1 MGDKWTIG
9 FIGLGIMGKPM
20 AKHLVAAGY
29 PLVVCDVVP
38 QPVAEM
44 VALGATAVSSPREA
58 AQRSDVV
65 ITMLPDSPDV
75 EAVALGPQGVL
86 SGLKSGAIYADMST
100 ISPVTWQRVAA
111 EAADKGIRTL
121 DAPVSGGQVGA
132 EQATLSIMVGG
143 DQATFDEFLP
153 ILQLMGKRIGLVGG
167 TGAGQIVKACNQIVV
182 GITIEAVSEALVL
195 GVKAGVD
202 PVKIREVLLGG
213 FASSRILELHG
224 QKMIDRSFAP
234 GFKIKLHR
242 KDLGIA
248 LAAGKSYGA
257 PLPVTAQV
265 HEMMTALVVAGHGDD
280 DHSAL
285 ATFVEGLA
293 GKTIR

>member
-1 MGDKWTIG
+1 MAAKCIIG

-20 AKHLVAAGY
+20 AKNLAAAGY
-29 PLVVCDVVP
+29 PLVVYDVVP
-38 QPVAEM
+38 QPVAEL
-44 VALGATAVSSPREA
+44 VGLGATAVGSPKEV

-86 SGLKSGAIYADMST
+86 SGLNSGAIYMDMST
-100 ISPVTWQRVAA
+100 ISPAAWQRVAA
-111 EAADKGIRTL
+111 EAAGKGIRTL

-143 DQATFDEFLP
+143 DQATYDEFLP
-153 ILQLMGKRIGLVGG
+153 ILQVMGKRIGLVGG

-182 GITIEAVSEALVL
+182 GLTIEAISEALVL
-195 GVKAGVD
+195 GAKAGVD
-202 PVKIREVLLGG
+202 PAKIREVLLGG
-213 FASSRILELHG
+213 FAQSRILELHG
-224 QKMIDRSFAP
+224 QKMIDRNFAP

-248 LAAGKSYGA
+248 LAAGKSYGV

-265 HEMMTALVVAGHGDD
+265 HEMMTALVVAGHGED

-285 ATFVEGLA
+285 ATYVEGLA
-293 GKTIR
+293 GKAIR